1 MRQVF
6 FFLFLLA
13 GIVLIQSANGQ
24 SSPIRPSDNLPKKPA
39 DSIRILKPDSIKA
52 DTLLPKKESLHQDT
66 VLVKNDSIL
75 PVSKKPIQ
83 PIKDS
88 TAKKKHIPRR
98 ATIYSAILPGLG
110 QIYNH
115 KYWKLPI
122 VYAAIGIPAY
132 TFFYNKSWYNKCQYA
147 LSVAVNKSQGD
158 SLKRVDPQLIN
169 FVNAGDI
176 NDIITYRDSFR
187 KNQDYSVLYFLL
199 FYGLNIVDATV
210 DAHLRDFNVNS
221 DLSFKIKPM
230 IIAGPNM
237 VAGFSVVFDI
247 HKGRPRP
254 FDLN

>member
-6 FFLFLLA
+6 FFLFLLT
-13 GIVLIQSANGQ
+13 GIALIQSASGQ
-24 SSPIRPSDNLPKKPA
+24 SLPIRPTDSLPKKTA
-39 DSIRILKPDSIKA
+39 DSIPALNPDSVKA

-83 PIKDS
+83 PVKDS

-132 TFFYNKSWYNKCQYA
+132 TFFYNKSWYKKCQYA
-147 LSVAVNKSQGD
+147 LTVAVNKSKGD
-158 SLKRVDPQLIN
+158 SLAKVDPLLQN
-169 FVNAGDI
+169 WAANGNT
-176 NDIITYRDSFR
+176 NDIITYRDSYR
-187 KNQDYSVLYFLL
+187 KDQDYSVLYFLL

-254 FDLN
+254 FNLN

>member
-6 FFLFLLA
+6 FFLLFLA
-13 GIVLIQSANGQ
+13 GIVLVQPASGQ
-24 SSPIRPSDNLPKKPA
+24 SPPIRPTDTLPQKPA
-39 DSIRILKPDSIKA
+39 DRMPVLKPDSVRG
-52 DTLLPKKESLHQDT
+52 DTLPPKKNGVHQDT
-66 VLVKNDSIL
+66 VLVKNDSVL
-75 PVSKKPIQ
+75 PVSKKPI
-83 PIKDS
+83 PPGTDS

-110 QIYNH
+110 QIYNR

-132 TFFYNKSWYNKCQYA
+132 TFFYNKTWYKKCQYA
-147 LSVAVNKSQGD
+147 LSVAVNHSQGD
-158 SLKRVDPQLIN
+158 SLAKVDPLLRN
-169 FVNAGDI
+169 WATNGNV
-176 NDIITYRDSFR
+176 NDIITYRDSYR
-187 KNQDYSVLYFLL
+187 KDQDYSVLYFLL

-254 FDLN
+254 FNLN

>member
-1 MRQVF
+1 MRQAF
-6 FFLFLLA
+6 FFLFLFA
-13 GIVLIQSANGQ
+13 GIVFIQPARGQ
-24 SSPIRPSDNLPKKPA
+24 SVPAGPTDSLPGKTA
-39 DSIRILKPDSIKA
+39 DSIPVSKPGSGKA
-52 DTLLPKKESLHQDT
+52 DTLLPKKDSLPQDT
-66 VLVKNDSIL
+66 LLVRNDSIQR
-75 PVSKKPIQ
+75 VSKKPIE
-83 PIKDS
+83 PLPDS
-88 TAKKKHIPRR
+88 IAKKKHIPRR

-110 QIYNH
+110 QVYNH
-115 KYWKLPI
+115 KYWKVPI

-132 TFFYNKSWYNKCQYA
+132 TFFYNKSWYQKCQYA
-147 LSVAVNKSQGD
+147 LAVTVNQSQGD
-158 SLKRVDPQLIN
+158 SLARVDPQLIN
-169 FVNAGDI
+169 FVKAGDV

-237 VAGFSVVFDI
+237 VTGFSVVFDI